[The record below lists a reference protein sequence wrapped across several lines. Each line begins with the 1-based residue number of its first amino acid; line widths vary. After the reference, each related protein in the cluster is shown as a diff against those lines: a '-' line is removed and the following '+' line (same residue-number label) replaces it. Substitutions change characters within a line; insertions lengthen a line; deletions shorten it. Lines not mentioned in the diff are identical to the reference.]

1 MIFFLHK
8 LEHIYTFVCRLCN
21 GKNLD
26 WLIHYLP
33 MTKRERERERESEKQ
48 MEEDEYVDTI
58 GFMTNR

>member
-33 MTKRERERERESEKQ
+33 MTKREREREREREAN
-48 MEEDEYVDTI
+48 
-58 GFMTNR
+58 GGG